1 MNSHGFQQSMS
12 RLKVLILTSSF
23 LPTVGGLQYELKW
36 FLDNLDRRLSNDG
49 GTEAYFVYSND
60 RSEPYACFRN
70 IATFDLGL
78 KDFRKASVGRMI
90 MRLGKFLRKV
100 RPEVVHCHGILPDGL
115 WVLVASRI
123 FRVRTSIVVTSHG
136 QDIVSLPRWSYGDR
150 TRRSQ
155 FLVKYVAN
163 RIAMHVLPSE
173 AMIGHAVR
181 IGTPEN
187 NTVVIPHGIPLEDD
201 YDFERDFPTSAPGPG
216 SGRVKMNLGG
226 GFNILSLSSAR
237 EIKNL
242 AVLIEAFSRVRD
254 KIADSRLLLACH
266 GPSAERIVRLVGEK
280 GLKQQVVFI
289 GEVVGLAKERY
300 FQASQV
306 YCSVSH
312 FESFGITLLE
322 AMKHGAAV
330 VASRVGGV
338 PEFIE
343 DGKNGLLTSPTDVDE
358 IASALLRIH
367 GDESL
372 RKRLVENGKKTV
384 RGHSISRAIDE
395 HMALYRRLASQ
406 TAGQG

>member
-1 MNSHGFQQSMS
+1 MNPV
-12 RLKVLILTSSF
+12 LKVLILTSSF

-78 KDFRKASVGRMI
+78 EDFHKASVARMI
-90 MRLGKFLRKV
+90 MRLGKILRKV

-115 WVLVASRI
+115 WVLVASHI
-123 FRVRTSIVVTSHG
+123 FRFQTKLVVTSHG
-136 QDIVSLPRWSYGDR
+136 QDIVSLPRLSYGAR
-150 TRRSQ
+150 TRWSRS
-155 FLVKYVAN
+155 LMRYVAG
-163 RIAMHVLPSE
+163 RIAMHVLPSK
-173 AMIGHAVR
+173 AMVGHAIR
-181 IGTPEN
+181 AGSSEN
-187 NTVVIPHGIPLEDD
+187 NTVVIPHGIPLDDD
-201 YDFERDFPTSAPGPG
+201 YNFEKDLSSSSPGPG
-216 SGRVKMNLGG
+216 SKADLDLGG
-226 GFNILSLSSAR
+226 GLNILSLSSAR

-242 AVLIEAFSRVRD
+242 DVLVEAFSRVKD

-289 GEVVGLAKERY
+289 GEIAGLAKERY
-300 FQASQV
+300 FRASQV

-330 VASRVGGV
+330 VASRVGGI

-367 GDESL
+367 DDESL
-372 RKRLVENGKKTV
+372 RKRLVENGKETV

-406 TAGQG
+406 TTG